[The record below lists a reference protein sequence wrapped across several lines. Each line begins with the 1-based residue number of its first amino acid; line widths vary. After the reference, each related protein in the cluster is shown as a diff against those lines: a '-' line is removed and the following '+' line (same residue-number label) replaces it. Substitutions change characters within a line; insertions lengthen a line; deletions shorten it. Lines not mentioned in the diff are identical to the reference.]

1 MSRPQFN
8 FNFGLGSDTTAT
20 VLSSLFFYLLR
31 EPEKYERLRAEVD
44 KFCPQGTEIRA
55 EHFGEMKY
63 LEACISEALRLS
75 PPVVSGSQRA
85 ALHPDPSRGKMLG
98 PQYVEFNPLHFFI
111 WLNFMANDLLFACL
125 SYIPEGSSVAVN
137 FLAIQRDPRNF
148 SPFPNTF
155 WPDRW
160 LIAKGLTECPV
171 PAEEFIHETSAFV
184 PFSFGKLY
192 FARCRLT
199 STMNM
204 PRPGCL
210 CGETTCGAR

>member
-1 MSRPQFN
+1 MQVSKQPHVSHPQFN
-8 FNFGLGSDTTAT
+8 FNFWLGSDTIAT

-31 EPEKYERLRAEVD
+31 EPKEYERLRAEVD
-44 KFCPQGTEIRA
+44 KFCPRGTEIRA
-55 EHFGEMKY
+55 EHFSEMKY

-98 PQYVEFNPLHFFI
+98 PQYVEFNPFCSRT
-111 WLNFMANDLLFACL
+111 WLNFMANFLLLARL
-125 SYIPEGSSVAVN
+125 SYIPEGNSATVN

-148 SPFPNTF
+148 SPFPNKF

-171 PAEEFIHETSAFV
+171 PAEEFVHETSAFV

-192 FARCRLT
+192 LYFAWCWLT
-199 STMNM
+199 SAN
-204 PRPGCL
+204 GCV
-210 CGETTCGAR
+210 